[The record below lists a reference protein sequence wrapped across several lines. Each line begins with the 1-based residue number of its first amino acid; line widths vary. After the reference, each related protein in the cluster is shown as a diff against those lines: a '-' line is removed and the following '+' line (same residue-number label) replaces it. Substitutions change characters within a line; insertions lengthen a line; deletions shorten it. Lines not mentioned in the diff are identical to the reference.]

1 MYLFII
7 LILILILLL
16 FLYKSNKTSEPFTTK
31 KGLFVYYGGGFRD
44 GPTRSSIQD
53 TEKGYNNQ
61 YYASQSHIKLN
72 KVLKNK
78 GYDMDTLVCSYHSKY
93 ESNFKIWYDP
103 FDVIL
108 NTIKMSGKSTD
119 GRDTLIK
126 SCINSMQDL
135 KMDEYDFVLFIRI
148 DLFLKR
154 DFFDVLDLKS
164 QKVQFL
170 AHNFFTGHCGF
181 TEKKD
186 PEVVDM
192 ILYVPKNHFDILDK
206 NFKLNHKAWTYYKK
220 QYQLTDNDLGFMTD
234 KRFDSNSYLDLN
246 PFYVISGRPEN
257 QKNHTDEKTNPEDY
271 GTKGNKRGVD
281 CPLYKKISES
291 YLEQPAKKYYEESS
305 FYLTN

>member
-1 MYLFII
+1 MYLLF
-7 LILILILLL
+7 LSLLILLL
-16 FLYKSNKTSEPFTTK
+16 TLVYKNSKTEPFTLK
-31 KGLFVYYGGGFRD
+31 KGLIVYYGGGFRD
-44 GPTRSSIQD
+44 GPSTSSIQD

-61 YYASQSHIKLN
+61 FYASQSHIKLN
-72 KVLKNK
+72 KSLSEK
-78 GYDMDTLVCSYHSKY
+78 GYDMDSLICSYHSKY
-93 ESNFKIWYDP
+93 ESNFKLWYDP
-103 FDVIL
+103 FDMIL
-108 NTIKMSGKSTD
+108 NTIKMSGRSTD

-126 SCINSMQDL
+126 NCIKSMKNL
-135 KMDEYDFVLFIRI
+135 KMSEYDFVLFIRI
-148 DLFLKR
+148 DLFLKKE
-154 DFFDVLDLKS
+154 FFNILDLKS

-192 ILYVPKNHFDILDK
+192 ILYVPKKHFNILDN

-220 QYQLTDNDLGFMTD
+220 QYQLTDNDLGFMTQ

-271 GTKGNKRGVD
+271 GKMGNKRGVD
-281 CPLYKKISES
+281 CPKYKRIVES
-291 YLEQPAKKYYEESS
+291 YLEQPAKHYYEESS
-305 FYLTN
+305 FYII

>member
-1 MYLFII
+1 MYHLVLSI
-7 LILILILLL
+7 LILFIL
-16 FLYKSNKTSEPFTTK
+16 FLYKKNKKTEPFTSK
-31 KGLFVYYGGGFRD
+31 KGLIVYYGGGFRD
-44 GPTRSSIQD
+44 GPTKSSVQD

-61 YYASQSHIKLN
+61 FYASQSHIKLN
-72 KVLKNK
+72 KVLTEK
-78 GYDMDTLVCSYHSKY
+78 GYEMDSLVCSYHSKY
-93 ESNFKIWYDP
+93 ESNLKLWYDP
-103 FDVIL
+103 FDMIL

-119 GRDTLIK
+119 GRDSLIK
-126 SCINSMQDL
+126 TCIKSIQGL
-135 KMDEYDFVLFIRI
+135 KLQEYDFVLFIRI

-154 DFFDVLDLKS
+154 DFFNILDVKS

-170 AHNFFTGHCGF
+170 AHNFYTGHCGF

-192 ILYVPKNHFDILDK
+192 ILYVPKNHFGILDN

-220 QYQLTDNDLGFMTD
+220 QYQLTDKDLGFMTD

-271 GTKGNKRGVD
+271 GKKGNKRGVD
-281 CPLYKKISES
+281 CPTYKKIQES
-291 YLEQPAKKYYEESS
+291 YIEQPAKKYYEESS